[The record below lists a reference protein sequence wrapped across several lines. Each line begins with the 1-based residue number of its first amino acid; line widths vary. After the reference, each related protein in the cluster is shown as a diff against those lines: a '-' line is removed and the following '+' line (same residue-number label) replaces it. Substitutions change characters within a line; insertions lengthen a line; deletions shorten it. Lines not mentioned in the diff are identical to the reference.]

1 MEKSERST
9 TAIALYYE
17 INYEIDFHEIA
28 KQHCT
33 HKRKTKYKHRDR
45 GLQSTTQAVKQTF

>member
-33 HKRKTKYKHRDR
+33 HKRKTNYKH
-45 GLQSTTQAVKQTF
+45 